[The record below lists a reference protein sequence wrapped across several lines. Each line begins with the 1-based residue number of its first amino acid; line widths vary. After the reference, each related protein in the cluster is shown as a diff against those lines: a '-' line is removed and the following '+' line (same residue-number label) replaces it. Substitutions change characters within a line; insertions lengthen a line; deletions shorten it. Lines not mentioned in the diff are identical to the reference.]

1 MTVPQP
7 AASALVHEAVRR
19 GLTVATAESLTG
31 GALAAAV
38 VGVAGASACFEGA
51 VVSYS
56 NRVKTEVLG
65 VPARLLAERG
75 SVDPDVA
82 IAMAEGARRRLGT
95 DWAVAT
101 TGVAGPEPH
110 DGKPVGTVYLGVA
123 GPEGSV
129 AHELSATG
137 GRAAIRS
144 AAVRAALERLTA
156 AIALPVNSQGKTPPP
171 REEWNRQRGYQ

>member
-1 MTVPQP
+1 VTEPQP
-7 AASALVHEAVRR
+7 AARALVEEAVRR
-19 GLTVATAESLTG
+19 ALTVATAESLTG

-38 VGVAGASACFEGA
+38 VDVPGASACFEGA

-82 IAMAEGARRRLGT
+82 VAMAEGARRRLGT
-95 DWAVAT
+95 DWAVST
-101 TGVAGPEPH
+101 TGAAGPEPH

-123 GPEGSV
+123 GPGGSTV
-129 AHELSATG
+129 HELAAAG
-137 GRAAIRS
+137 GRAEIRA
-144 AAVRAALERLTA
+144 AAVRAALDRLTA
-156 AIALPVNSQGKTPPP
+156 ALVLPANSQ
-171 REEWNRQRGYQ
+171 

>member
-1 MTVPQP
+1 MTGPRP
-7 AASALVHEAVRR
+7 AARALVEAAVRR
-19 GLTVATAESLTG
+19 GLTIATAESLTG

-38 VGVAGASACFEGA
+38 VDVPGASACFEGA

-65 VPARLLAERG
+65 VPAPLLAERG

-82 IAMAEGARRRLGT
+82 VAMAEGARRRLGT

-110 DGKPVGTVYLGVA
+110 DGKPVGTVCLGLA
-123 GPEGSV
+123 GPRGSTAV
-129 AHELSATG
+129 ELNAAG
-137 GRAAIRS
+137 DRPAIRT
-144 AAVRAALERLTA
+144 ATVDAALERLTA
-156 AIALPVNSQGKTPPP
+156 AILLPGNSQ
-171 REEWNRQRGYQ
+171 

>member
-1 MTVPQP
+1 MTEPQP
-7 AASALVHEAVRR
+7 AARALVEEAVRR
-19 GLTVATAESLTG
+19 ALTVATAESLTG

-38 VGVAGASACFEGA
+38 VDVPGASACFEGA

-82 IAMAEGARRRLGT
+82 VAMAEGARRRLGT
-95 DWAVAT
+95 DWAVST

-110 DGKPVGTVYLGVA
+110 DGKPVGTVFLAVA
-123 GPEGSV
+123 GALAWMDGEEV
-129 AHELSATG
+129 ALLRREPKLGAVRVRFPRFG
-137 GRAAIRS
+137 YRVERAA
-144 AAVRAALERLTA
+144 
-156 AIALPVNSQGKTPPP
+156 
-171 REEWNRQRGYQ
+171 

>member
-1 MTVPQP
+1 VTQPQP
-7 AASALVHEAVRR
+7 AARALVEEAVGRS
-19 GLTVATAESLTG
+19 LTVATAESLTG

-38 VGVAGASACFEGA
+38 VDVPGASACFEGA

-65 VPARLLAERG
+65 VPAGLLAERG

-82 IAMAEGARRRLGT
+82 VAMAEGARRRLGT
-95 DWAVAT
+95 DWAVST

-123 GPEGSV
+123 GPGGST
-129 AHELSATG
+129 AHELAAAG
-137 GRAAIRS
+137 DRAAIRA
-144 AAVRAALERLTA
+144 AAVHAALERLTE
-156 AIALPVNSQGKTPPP
+156 ALVLPANSQ
-171 REEWNRQRGYQ
+171 

>member
-1 MTVPQP
+1 MSGAAP
-7 AASALVHEAVRR
+7 AAGALVEAAVRR
-19 GLTVATAESLTG
+19 GLTIGTAESLTG

-38 VGVAGASACFEGA
+38 VDVPGASGCFEGA

-65 VPARLLAERG
+65 VPAALLAERG

-82 IAMAEGARRRLGT
+82 AAMAEGARRVLGT

-110 DGKPVGTVYLGVA
+110 DGRPVGTVYLGLA
-123 GPEGSV
+123 GPRG
-129 AHELSATG
+129 ATALELQAAG
-137 GRAAIRS
+137 DRAAIR
-144 AAVRAALERLTA
+144 AATVAAALERLTA
-156 AIALPVNSQGKTPPP
+156 AILLPDNSQ
-171 REEWNRQRGYQ
+171 

>member
-1 MTVPQP
+1 MTDPLP
-7 AASALVHEAVRR
+7 AARALVQEAVRR
-19 GLTVATAESLTG
+19 AVTVGTAESLTG

-38 VGVAGASACFEGA
+38 VDVPGASACFEGA

-82 IAMAEGARRRLGT
+82 AAMAEGARRRLGT
-95 DWAVAT
+95 DWAVST

-110 DGKPVGTVYLGVA
+110 DGKPVGTVFLGVA
-123 GPEGSV
+123 GPSGTTV
-129 AHELSATG
+129 HELAATG
-137 GRAAIRS
+137 DRTQVRA

-156 AIALPVNSQGKTPPP
+156 AVVLPVNSQ
-171 REEWNRQRGYQ
+171 

>member
-1 MTVPQP
+1 MTDPLT
-7 AASALVHEAVRR
+7 AARALVEEAVRR
-19 GLTVATAESLTG
+19 AVTVGTAESLTG

-38 VGVAGASACFEGA
+38 VDVPGASACFEGA

-82 IAMAEGARRRLGT
+82 AAMAEGARRRLGT
-95 DWAVAT
+95 DWAVST

-110 DGKPVGTVYLGVA
+110 DGKPVGTVFLGVA
-123 GPEGSV
+123 GPTGTTV
-129 AHELSATG
+129 HELAATG
-137 GRAAIRS
+137 DRAQVRA

-156 AIALPVNSQGKTPPP
+156 AVVLPVNSQ
-171 REEWNRQRGYQ
+171 